1 MRQGRSGLSELL
13 CLSRR
18 ANKERVA
25 TARPGAKIINQL
37 SSLIHGV
44 VLVEHLNPQSRYFC
58 VHLQK
63 ITDK

>member
-1 MRQGRSGLSELL
+1 MCQGRSGLSELL

-44 VLVEHLNPQSRYFC
+44 VPVKHLNPPIPVFLCTFAKNYR
-58 VHLQK
+58 
-63 ITDK
+63 